1 MARSIAGSGDTPP
14 GSLSNDLDLATGGLT
29 KRSGN
34 QGEFSEKHTVID
46 NNEESS
52 IEEGSKPTHDHTHRK
67 LKPRHVQLIGIG
79 GTIGTALY
87 VQIGRGLANGGPA
100 SLFLAFTIWYVL
112 SSPLFVQS
120 KCCSRLRP
128 PRIFGRLPRDIL
140 AKGINMDGIL
150 DPSLVIT
157 LIWAA

>member
-1 MARSIAGSGDTPP
+1 MARSIAGSGDAPP
-14 GSLSNDLDLATGGLT
+14 GSLSNDLDLATDGLT

-112 SSPLFVQS
+112 SSPIVRS
-120 KCCSRLRP
+120 NPSAAADY
-128 PRIFGRLPRDIL
+128 GRSEFLSATQRYTCERHQY
-140 AKGINMDGIL
+140 G
-150 DPSLVIT
+150 
-157 LIWAA
+157 

>member
-1 MARSIAGSGDTPP
+1 MARSIAGSGDAPP
-14 GSLSNDLDLATGGLT
+14 GSLSNDLDLATDGLT

-34 QGEFSEKHTVID
+34 QGEFSEKHTVFD

-100 SLFLAFTIWYVL
+100 SLFLAFTI
-112 SSPLFVQS
+112 
-120 KCCSRLRP
+120 CRLRP
-128 PRIFGRLPRDIL
+128 LGVFIGYPEIYLRK
-140 AKGINMDGIL
+140 A
-150 DPSLVIT
+150 S
-157 LIWAA
+157 IWMKSWTPL